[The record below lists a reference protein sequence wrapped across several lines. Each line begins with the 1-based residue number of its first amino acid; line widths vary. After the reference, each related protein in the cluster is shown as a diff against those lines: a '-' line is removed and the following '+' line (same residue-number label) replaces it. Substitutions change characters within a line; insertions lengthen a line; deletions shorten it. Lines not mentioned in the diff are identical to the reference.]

1 MIDINI
7 IQKIRE
13 STCAVAY
20 SQHRLEDLADG
31 PSQIDVLKNIDQVMA
46 TGFLINDNLIL
57 TNRHV
62 INGINERLDSG
73 NAGLYNF
80 YLWFVIATETNKI
93 TQCFIPI
100 ESTFAII
107 DPSGTGKLDVGFIS
121 INQQSVP
128 GLKDLNIQPIS
139 FDCLENIVVGSDVAI
154 CGYPQGNQ
162 LLSNNLGLQRYG
174 PVITSGIIS
183 AVSPFDSVNP
193 REITTF
199 LYDANNAGGMSGS
212 PIFNPNNGKVLG
224 IHYAGTPGVVSNG
237 IPIDK
242 KRADSWIEFFN
253 RTAQNQDISQ
263 LEFINAGDVVFA
275 E

>member
-1 MIDINI
+1 MINVNI
-7 IQKIRE
+7 IQEIKK
-13 STCAVAY
+13 STCSLAY
-20 SQHRLEDLADG
+20 SQHNLENLDDDLSRVD
-31 PSQIDVLKNIDQVMA
+31 ILKQIDQVLA
-46 TGFLINDNLIL
+46 TGFLINDNLVL

-62 INGINERLDSG
+62 INGINEKIKDDNVSL
-73 NAGLYNF
+73 NNF
-80 YLWFVIATETNKI
+80 YLWFVLANKPNRI
-93 TQCFIPI
+93 TQLFIRI

-107 DPSGTGKLDVGFIS
+107 DPSDSGKLDVGFIS
-121 INQQSVP
+121 INQESVP
-128 GLKDLNIQPIS
+128 SLKDLNINPIS
-139 FDCLENIVVGSDVAI
+139 FESLDNIVVGSDVAI

-174 PVITSGIIS
+174 PVINSGIIS

-212 PIFNPNNGKVLG
+212 PIFNPNNGKVFG

-237 IPIDK
+237 IPIDSQ
-242 KRADSWIEFFN
+242 RADSWIEFFN
-253 RTAQNQDISQ
+253 RTAENQDISQ
-263 LEFINAGDVVFA
+263 VKFINAGDAVFT